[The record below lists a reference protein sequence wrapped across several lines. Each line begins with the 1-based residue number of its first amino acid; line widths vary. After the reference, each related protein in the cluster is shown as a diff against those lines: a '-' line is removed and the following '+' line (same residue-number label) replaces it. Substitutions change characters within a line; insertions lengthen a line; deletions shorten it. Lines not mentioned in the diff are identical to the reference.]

1 MDGGAGI
8 EAAGESEADFFALG
22 QVLKN
27 VSHVMVIGIGLRPR
41 AADQR
46 LG

>member
-8 EAAGESEADFFALG
+8 ESAGEGEADLFTRR

-27 VSHVMVIGIGLRPR
+27 VSHLYIRI
-41 AADQR
+41 
-46 LG
+46 